1 VPTSN
6 SADNFV
12 GIGSPCEGF
21 WFGIVFDDEAIDGC
35 LQVDG
40 RYEDAALQS
49 PLCQFGE
56 EALDGV
62 EPGCR
67 SRGEVEGPAGMPE
80 EPLANLRMLVGR
92 VVIDDG
98 VDCLLDRHLRFD
110 GVEEANEL
118 LVPVALHVMAD
129 DGAVENVESGELR
142 GRAMAFIVVGHRSGA
157 ARLHRQTGLGAI
169 ERLDLALL
177 IDREN
182 DRMRGRIDIEAD
194 DVAQLVDKLRVGGEL
209 ELFHS
214 MRLQSMRPPNPL
226 DGTRADI
233 DDLRHQRG
241 GPVGRLCWRVALG
254 ERHDAL
260 GDAGPQRPDA
270 RRPGLIA
277 QETVVSFLALP
288 RLLQSCITTPICL
301 CR

>member
-1 VPTSN
+1 MH
-6 SADNFV
+6 
-12 GIGSPCEGF
+12 
-21 WFGIVFDDEAIDGC
+21 WFGVNYVHDAIYGRLQADE
-35 LQVDG
+35 

-49 PLCQFGE
+49 PLRQFGE
-56 EALDGV
+56 EALDRV
-62 EPGCR
+62 EPRCR

-98 VDCLLDRHLRFD
+98 VDRLSGRHLRFD

-129 DGAVENVESGELR
+129 DGAVENVESGEQR
-142 GRAMAFIVVGHRSGA
+142 GRAMAFVVVGHRSGA
-157 ARLHRQTGLGAI
+157 ARLHRQPRLAAI
-169 ERLDLALL
+169 ARLDLALL

-182 DRMRGRIDIEAD
+182 DRMGGRIDIEAD

-214 MRLQSMRPPNPL
+214 MRLQSMRPPDPL

-241 GPVGRLCWRVALG
+241 GPVGRLCCRSALG
-254 ERHDAL
+254 
-260 GDAGPQRPDA
+260 
-270 RRPGLIA
+270 
-277 QETVVSFLALP
+277 
-288 RLLQSCITTPICL
+288 
-301 CR
+301 